1 MEPFDLS
8 GRTGI
13 VTGGSIGIGFA
24 IARSFARAGMKV
36 VIGNR
41 SRDAGE
47 KAVETLRKEGGEA
60 IFVPLDVMS
69 LDAIDAHVSAVMKA
83 YGRIDVL
90 VNNAGMIV
98 RKRAEEVSE
107 AEWDSVIDVNLKGA
121 FFCSQRVGRE
131 MIAARRGSIINIS
144 SLRSAK
150 MAQERSVYAISKAGV
165 SNMTRALAYEWGR
178 YNIRVNAIAPGTT
191 ITDINRRH
199 FESHPDQLEDILR
212 TIPRGRLG
220 DVNDYC
226 AIAAYLASDASDF
239 MTGQTL
245 YVDGGTTI
253 C

>member
-13 VTGGSIGIGFA
+13 VTRGSIGIGFA

-41 SRDAGE
+41 SREAGE
-47 KAVETLRKEGGEA
+47 RAVESIRQEGGEA

-98 RKRAEEVSE
+98 RRRAEEVSE
-107 AEWDSVIDVNLKGA
+107 ADWDSVIDVNLKGA

-150 MAQERSVYAISKAGV
+150 MGPERSVYAISKAGV
-165 SNMTRALAYEWGR
+165 SNMTRALAFEWGK

-191 ITDINRRH
+191 ITDINRGH

-220 DVNDYC
+220 QVSDYC
-226 AIAAYLASDASDF
+226 AVAAYLASDASDF